1 MEKKLLKTIK
11 IGKTFSDKLKKDH
24 VSAYSAMSSY
34 FLIMSFVPFLMLLLS
49 LAKYL
54 PFTADDVMNLLKSI
68 SLVSENSFLQ
78 SILDE
83 IFSHSN
89 FSIMGLTIITLL
101 WAASKGVWAMIQGFN
116 SVYDIEESRNTL
128 ILRIISMFYTLAL
141 MLVIIITLILLVFSF
156 SIHSYVNLH
165 FPRLAPIAVMLV
177 NLRGFFSLFFLTG
190 FFLLLYIFIPARK
203 TTIKDE
209 MVGAVFASLGWSVF
223 SFAFSIYVSR
233 FSSYTKIYGS
243 LGTVLLF
250 FLWLYM
256 LMYIMYVGAE
266 INFFLSEKGYHK
278 MRSFWH

>member
-1 MEKKLLKTIK
+1 MNRKLLNAIK
-11 IGKTFSDKLKKDH
+11 FGKIFSEKLKEDH

-34 FLIMSFVPFLMLLLS
+34 FMIMSFVPFLMLLLS

-68 SLVSENSFLQ
+68 SLVNENSFLQ

-83 IFSHSN
+83 IFTHSN

-128 ILRIISMFYTLAL
+128 ILRISAMFYTLAL
-141 MLVIIITLILLVFSF
+141 MIVIVITLILLVFSS
-156 SIHSYVNLH
+156 SIHSYVTMH
-165 FPRLAPIAVMLV
+165 FPRLAPIAALLV
-177 NLRGFFSLFFLTG
+177 NLRGFFSLFILTG

-203 TTIKDE
+203 SSIKDE

-223 SFAFSIYVSR
+223 SFGFSIYVSR

-243 LGTVLLF
+243 LGTILLF

-256 LMYIMYVGAE
+256 LMYIMFLGAE
-266 INFFLSEKGYHK
+266 INFFLSEQGSRK
-278 MRSFWH
+278 MNFF